1 MGFAFSFR
9 VLIHYDNAE
18 SKIID
23 MELGQYL
30 RVTICFIGRER
41 DRETERER
49 DRETVR
55 HTERDRQGEMGR
67 EHSDW
72 QGLQR
77 W

>member
-41 DRETERER
+41 YRDTEIERYRETL
-49 DRETVR
+49 R
-55 HTERDRQGEMGR
+55 HSERDRQLEMGR
-67 EHSDW
+67 EHSVW
-72 QGLQR
+72 QGLQS